1 MKKILFK
8 GTLTAALLFGAISIN
23 SCKDKTA
30 ETEAANEAVADSI
43 PEGMSSAP
51 HGDTIVRKNDTI
63 VEMGTE
69 NDTKVNPVGK
79 QVP

>member
-1 MKKILFK
+1 MKKIVFK
-8 GTLTAALLFGAISIN
+8 STLVAALFCGILSLN

-30 ETEAANEAVADSI
+30 ETEAANEAVTDSV
-43 PEGMSSAP
+43 PDGMSSAP
-51 HGDTIVRKNDTI
+51 HGDTIVKENDTV

-69 NDTKVNPVGK
+69 HDTKVNPVGK

>member
-8 GTLTAALLFGAISIN
+8 GTLVAALLFGMLSLN
-23 SCKDKTA
+23 SCKEKTTDTNA
-30 ETEAANEAVADSI
+30 TETVADSLP

-63 VEMGTE
+63 VKMGTE
-69 NDTKVNPVGK
+69 NDTKENPLGD